1 MIQLVPQL
9 RILLACEPVDF
20 RKGIDALAALC
31 KSQLAQEPMSGAI
44 FVFRNR
50 SGTALKLLTYDGRGY
65 WLSRKRQNTYVVT
78 QLAADHATIIDP
90 THPLF
95 GQTLPILRASRHH
108 LKERIVVALP
118 DGRERR
124 IPVSIT
130 NLIDRPSDNSTAA
143 GLISVRTLLPLA
155 ELIRVMVAPQEENIH
170 GATSYSTAAE
180 LPRCNQSPGT
190 GPNVN
195 VDALEK
201 FASQPSESTDTVS
214 GRVDSPHSQANRSDR
229 EGGER

>member
-9 RILLACEPVDF
+9 KILLAYEPVDF
-20 RKGIDALAALC
+20 RKGIDSLVTLC
-31 KSQLAQEPMSGAI
+31 KTRLDQDPFTGAL
-44 FVFRNR
+44 FVFKNR
-50 SGTALKLLTYDGRGY
+50 SGTALKLLVYDGQGF

-78 QLAADHATIIDP
+78 QLAADHATIVDP

-130 NLIDRPSDNSTAA
+130 NLIERPADNSTAA

-155 ELIRVMVAPQEENIH
+155 ELIRAMVAPQEENIH
-170 GATSYSTAAE
+170 GATSHSTAAE
-180 LPRCNQSPGT
+180 LHRCNQSPGT
-190 GPNVN
+190 GPNIDI
-195 VDALEK
+195 DALEK
-201 FASQPSESTDTVS
+201 FASRHSESTDTVS
-214 GRVDSPHSQANRSDR
+214 GRADSSHSQASRGDQ

>member
-1 MIQLVPQL
+1 MERRVLIFWPPANATL
-9 RILLACEPVDF
+9 RKPAGEP
-20 RKGIDALAALC
+20 
-31 KSQLAQEPMSGAI
+31 
-44 FVFRNR
+44 
-50 SGTALKLLTYDGRGY
+50 
-65 WLSRKRQNTYVVT
+65 RKRQNTYVVT
-78 QLAADHATIIDP
+78 QLAADHATIVDP

-124 IPVSIT
+124 IPISIT
-130 NLIDRPSDNSTAA
+130 NLIERPSDNSMAT

-155 ELIRVMVAPQEENIH
+155 ELIRVMVTPQEENIH
-170 GATSYSTAAE
+170 GATSHSTAAE

-190 GPNVN
+190 EPNIN
-195 VDALEK
+195 VDTLEK
-201 FASQPSESTDTVS
+201 FASRPSESTDTVS
-214 GRVDSPHSQANRSDR
+214 GRADSSHPQASRGDR

>member
-1 MIQLVPQL
+1 
-9 RILLACEPVDF
+9 
-20 RKGIDALAALC
+20 
-31 KSQLAQEPMSGAI
+31 
-44 FVFRNR
+44 
-50 SGTALKLLTYDGRGY
+50 
-65 WLSRKRQNTYVVT
+65 VVT
-78 QLAADHATIIDP
+78 QLAADHATIVDP

-130 NLIDRPSDNSTAA
+130 NLIERPADNSTAA

-155 ELIRVMVAPQEENIH
+155 ELIRAMVAPQEENIH
-170 GATSYSTAAE
+170 GATSHSTAAE
-180 LPRCNQSPGT
+180 LHRCNQSPGT
-190 GPNVN
+190 GPNIDI
-195 VDALEK
+195 DALEK
-201 FASQPSESTDTVS
+201 FASRHSESTDTVS
-214 GRVDSPHSQANRSDR
+214 GRADSSHSQASRGDQ